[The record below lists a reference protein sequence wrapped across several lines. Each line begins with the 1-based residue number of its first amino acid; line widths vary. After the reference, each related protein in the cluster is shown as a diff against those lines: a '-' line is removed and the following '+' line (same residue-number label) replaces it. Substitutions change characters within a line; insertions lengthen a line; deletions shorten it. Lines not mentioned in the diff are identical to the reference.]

1 MAVLGIDIGGTK
13 IAAGLVTA
21 QGEVLA
27 REQIPTAVELGPQAA
42 LERLGGLVAELEAR
56 AGTKATA
63 CGVGAPGPL
72 ETRTGVVLEP
82 PNLKTWWGFALRE
95 RLAARLGLAVTVEN
109 DANCAALAE
118 ARFGAGRGVG
128 TLVYLTLS
136 TGVGSGVVVD
146 GALLTGERGFAT
158 ELGHT
163 TVDLNGRLCGCGLR
177 GCLEAL
183 CSGTAIAA
191 QLEEALANGERSSLA
206 APVTAAQVVDAVRAG
221 DALAGRVWAGAMA
234 ALSAG
239 IGNFITAFNPGR
251 VVLGG
256 GLTAAGAL
264 LFDAVRTQAPSR
276 ALPVLARGVEIVPAA
291 LGADV
296 GVLGAAALC
305 LPARQSTTR

>member
-21 QGEVLA
+21 GGEVLA
-27 REQIPTAVELGPQAA
+27 RDQIPTAVEQGPAA
-42 LERLGGLVAELEAR
+42 AMERLGALVVELERR
-56 AGTKATA
+56 AGVKAVA

-72 ETRTGVVLEP
+72 DTRTGVVLEP
-82 PNLKTWWGFALRE
+82 PNLRTWWGFALRE
-95 RLAARLGLAVTVEN
+95 ALATRLGVGVTVEN

-118 ARFGAGRGVG
+118 ARFGAGRGVC

-136 TGVGSGVVVD
+136 TGVGSGVVVN

-163 TVDLNGRLCGCGLR
+163 TVDLNGRRCGCGLR

-191 QLEEALANGERSSLA
+191 QLEEALAKGERSSLT

-221 DALAGRVWAGAMA
+221 DALAARVWAGAMEALA
-234 ALSAG
+234 AG
-239 IGNFITAFNPGR
+239 VGNFITAFNPGR

-256 GLTAAGAL
+256 GLTAAGPL
-264 LFDAVRTQAPSR
+264 LFDAVRAQAPRR
-276 ALPVLARGVEIVPAA
+276 ALAVLARGVEIVPAA

-296 GVLGAAALC
+296 GVLGAAALR
-305 LPARQSTTR
+305 L